1 MKINSVC
8 CISFRQRIIDSHAHV
23 GNHDKKLYQKS
34 DLDVFVK
41 SELPN
46 KDTIEKF
53 IVSDLDVLHG
63 LKGELK
69 GNKAVLDVFKD
80 DDKYVLLASCNPKEG
95 NVKNIKQL
103 FKENPE
109 SFVGLKFHSD
119 IQQLELTNEKYEPY
133 LEFASK
139 KKLPCLFHSQVEL
152 LKGGKINSSLK
163 HIADPESIYALAKKY
178 PKTSIIMAHL
188 GAGWNESHD
197 KAINVLVE
205 SIKKGDANLY
215 ADVSWVDIDN
225 SHTHIV
231 KAIKRLKGI
240 GEKDWTYGDQ
250 SYRLMF
256 GTDAPIDRF
265 KKENSCQIYSDFV
278 DKIKDSI
285 QKDKDLRNDAEKIID
300 DLFYKNA
307 ENLYLSKKES
317 SKSYKKFFAL
327 GILASIGFLFGVIC
341 RKIKPKLLKKIS
353 LQTFSTIAKV

>member
-8 CISFRQRIIDSHAHV
+8 SIGFKQRIIDSHAHV
-23 GNHDKKLYQKS
+23 GNHDKKRYQKS

-46 KDTIEKF
+46 KDTVEKM

-63 LKGELK
+63 LKGELE
-69 GNKAVLDVFKD
+69 GNKATLEAFKNNNN
-80 DDKYVLLASCNPKEG
+80 YALLASCNPKNG
-95 NVKNIKQL
+95 DVKNIKQL
-103 FKENPE
+103 FKENPK

-119 IQQLELTNEKYEPY
+119 IQQLELTNKKYEPY

-152 LKGGKINSSLK
+152 LEGGKVNPSIK

-178 PKTSIIMAHL
+178 PKTPIVMAHL

-197 KAINVLVE
+197 KAINILVE

-240 GEKDWTYGDQ
+240 GEKEWTYGDQ

-265 KKENSCQIYSDFV
+265 KKEDSRKIYSDFV
-278 DKIKDSI
+278 DKIKEFI
-285 QKDKDLRNDAEKIID
+285 RKDKDLKNDAEKIID

-307 ENLYLSKKES
+307 ENLYLSKK
-317 SKSYKKFFAL
+317 KTPKNYKKFLAL
-327 GILASIGFLFGVIC
+327 GIVAVIGIGIYSIC
-341 RKIKPKLLKKIS
+341 KRDKNKEARYNKI
-353 LQTFSTIAKV
+353 